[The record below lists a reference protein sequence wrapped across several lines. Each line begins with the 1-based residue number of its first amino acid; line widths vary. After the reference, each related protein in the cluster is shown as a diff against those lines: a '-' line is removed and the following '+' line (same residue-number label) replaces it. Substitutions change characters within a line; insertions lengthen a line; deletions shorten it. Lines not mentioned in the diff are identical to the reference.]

1 MEVIRTGE
9 FVFDLLQD
17 DACLLNVRHAFDP
30 TRVVPRAKR
39 PEAVPPERIAMAFE
53 AAADHLERCH
63 DWSSSVRLP
72 KTGPYTSTTVARAM
86 VALVGGERRYRRE
99 LPLFDR
105 DLTCALNEFCEVL
118 LSDWAENLFE
128 DPFLVRLMA
137 EIPEGDGYRQA
148 FLAGFRGK
156 SKSEGVELMTRI
168 LERLGGRS
176 LPDAETFRIL
186 ISTLSHGGTRAVVNM
201 RTSCHGKPN

>member
-1 MEVIRTGE
+1 MESIQTSE

-17 DACLLNVRHAFDP
+17 VACLLNVRHAFDP
-30 TRVVPRAKR
+30 TRVVPRAKW
-39 PEAVPPERIAMAFE
+39 PEAVPPERITMAFE

-86 VALVGGERRYRRE
+86 VALVGGERRFRRE
-99 LPLFDR
+99 RPSFDH

-128 DPFLVRLMA
+128 NPLLVRLMA
-137 EIPEGDGYRQA
+137 EIPEGEGYRRA

-156 SKSEGVELMTRI
+156 SKSEGVELMKRI
-168 LERLGGRS
+168 LEHLGGRS
-176 LPDAETFRIL
+176 LLDVQTFQVL
-186 ISTLSHGGTRAVVNM
+186 IFTPSHGERGL
-201 RTSCHGKPN
+201 S